1 MINTTPVN
9 ASVFSLMEGLFN
21 KKVLANSDDSA
32 LNSQNM
38 PLLQA
43 FSVLNLKDALGGGD
57 TIIDAN
63 ALVADVGPLGTS
75 LDLEIPTSDQI
86 SVYVVRPG
94 DSLSQIADMFEVSV
108 NTIRWANDLARGD
121 TLKEGQV
128 LVILPIS
135 GVRYMV
141 KKGDTLAG
149 IARAFKGDKEEIAQ
163 FNDLDSDGELVVG
176 EQIIIPHGEIVP
188 TPSPINNQSG
198 KKVVTGN
205 NRVDST
211 GYFIRPIRGGIR
223 TQGVHGYN
231 GVDLASYYGAEIFS
245 AANGVAIV
253 AKEGGW
259 NGGYGSYVVIRHNNG
274 TQTLYAHL
282 SEVMIGQGQEV
293 VQGQVI
299 GLMGS
304 SGRSTGTHL
313 HFEVRGSANPF

>member
-1 MINTTPVN
+1 MVNTTPVN

-21 KKVLANSDDSA
+21 KKVLANSDNST

-43 FSVLNLKDALGGGD
+43 FSVLDPKDALGGGD

-63 ALVADVGPLGTS
+63 ALVADSGPLGTS

-86 SVYVVRPG
+86 SVYVVREG
-94 DSLSQIADMFEVSV
+94 DALSQIADMFEVSV
-108 NTIRWANDLARGD
+108 NTIRWANDLGRGD

-135 GVRYMV
+135 GVRYTV
-141 KKGDTLAG
+141 KKGDTLASV
-149 IARAFKGDKEEIAQ
+149 ARAFKGDKEEIAQ
-163 FNDLDSDGELVVG
+163 FNDLDTEGELAVG

-188 TPSPINNQSG
+188 APSPIKNQSG
-198 KKVVTGN
+198 KKVVAGG

-211 GYFIRPIRGGIR
+211 GYFIRPIRGGLR
-223 TQGVHGYN
+223 TQGIHGYN
-231 GVDLASYYGAEIFS
+231 GIDLASYYGAEIYS
-245 AANGVAIV
+245 AASGVAIV

-259 NGGYGSYVVIRHNNG
+259 NGGYGSYVVVRHNNG

-282 SEVMIGQGQEV
+282 SKVMVGQGQEV